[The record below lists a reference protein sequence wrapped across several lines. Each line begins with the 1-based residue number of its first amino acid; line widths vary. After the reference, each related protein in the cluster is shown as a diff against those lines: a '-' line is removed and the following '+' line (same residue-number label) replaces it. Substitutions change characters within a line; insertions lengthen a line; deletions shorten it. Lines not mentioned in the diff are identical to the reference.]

1 MSEGQALLAI
11 LVAAF
16 FPVGM
21 KTVTHYSNV
30 AEERMIF
37 WRVGRAMARITKRL
51 PHWIAAPLWEC
62 ERCMVLWIGVP
73 AAIGVVYG
81 PIYVSAPIII
91 LTAVGVQRLWEP

>member
-16 FPVGM
+16 FPVGV

-62 ERCMVLWIGVP
+62 ERCMVLWWGVP
-73 AAIGVVYG
+73 AAIGVVCG
-81 PIYVSAPIII
+81 PIHIAAPILI
-91 LTAVGVQRLWEP
+91 LTAVGVQRLIEL